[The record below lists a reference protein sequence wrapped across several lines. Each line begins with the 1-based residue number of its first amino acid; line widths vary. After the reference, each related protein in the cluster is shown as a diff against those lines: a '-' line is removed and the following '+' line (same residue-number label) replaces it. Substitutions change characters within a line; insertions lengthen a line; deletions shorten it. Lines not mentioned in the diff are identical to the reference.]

1 MEHLHQWLFSASLVS
16 LDMFLIIKVRYL
28 VKAYSLTNLII
39 KARDIK
45 SIATL
50 MSKFVRFS
58 VHNSEIWVMHFFI
71 IQKDELYEE
80 EKET

>member
-1 MEHLHQWLFSASLVS
+1 M
-16 LDMFLIIKVRYL
+16 